1 MVVEARGL
9 DEVTPGEFIECQALR
24 PNSGALCNSKII
36 KGQECEGPG
45 KEWPEKK
52 EEKQERV
59 ILKQFLL
66 VEHNSTYRRCA
77 SLKALNTSYRNL
89 ILSLISLK
97 LLSQTFLYLLIKIL
111 LISDPL

>member
-59 ILKQFLL
+59 ILNGSSWL
-66 VEHNSTYRRCA
+66 STIA
-77 SLKALNTSYRNL
+77 HTE
-89 ILSLISLK
+89 
-97 LLSQTFLYLLIKIL
+97 
-111 LISDPL
+111 DVPV